1 MSVKLLLFFTFG
13 IITLSLISCGPTAKF
28 TYTIEKADAPARVA
42 FSNQSEKAENYQWQF
57 GDGDTSSLVSPSHRY
72 LISGNYEVMLSAIRG
87 KKEKVTKQRIVI
99 DAPQK
104 CLVQIETTYGNM
116 LIELF
121 DSTPKHR
128 DNFIKLAEE
137 GFYDSLLFHRVID
150 GFMIQ
155 GGDPDSKT
163 AQSGQPLGMGG
174 PSYQVDAEII
184 PSKHVH
190 VKGALAAARTGD
202 NVNPARKSSGSQFY
216 IVQGR
221 PANDGALDAMESRMG
236 FKYSP
241 EQRKSYLEVGG
252 TPQLDGAY
260 TVFGQVIEGL
270 EVIDEIAKV
279 KKDPRDRPIENVMMK
294 VTVIK

>member
-1 MSVKLLLFFTFG
+1 MSFKLFYTLGVIALLTV
-13 IITLSLISCGPTAKF
+13 SCGPIANF
-28 TYTIEKADAPARVA
+28 TYTIEKADAPAKVV
-42 FSNQSEKAENYQWQF
+42 FQNSSKKAETYLWQF
-57 GDGDTSSLVSPSHRY
+57 GDGDTTSSVSPKHQY
-72 LISGNYEVMLSAIRG
+72 FASGNYEVTLSAING
-87 KKEKVTKQRIVI
+87 NKEKVTKQRIVI
-99 DAPQK
+99 TAPQK

-121 DSTPKHR
+121 DTTPKHR

-163 AQSGQPLGMGG
+163 AKPNQPLGMGG

-184 PSKHVH
+184 PAQHAH
-190 VKGALAAARTGD
+190 LKGALAAARTGD

-221 PANDGALDAMESRMG
+221 PATESNLNMVESRMN

-241 EQRKSYLEVGG
+241 EQRKSYTEVGG

-270 EVIDEIAKV
+270 DVIDKIAKV
-279 KKDPRDRPIENVMMK
+279 EKDARDRPLANVMMK
-294 VTVIK
+294 VKVIK